1 MMQRSSWT
9 ITGSVWRALFLR
21 EALYRLFHRRAAWLW
36 LFLEPIGHIAF
47 LMLIFT
53 VLRVRVVG
61 GMDTEV
67 WIMVGLLGFF
77 MFRRTMT
84 LSMAAIG
91 MSRPL
96 YAYRQVKPVDA
107 VLVRG
112 ASEGMLML
120 VITLLLFGAAALLGL
135 YVWPD
140 DLLLVAASFFAL
152 WLLGLGVGLLLSVPR
167 ELAQEVGEVVNLI
180 TTPLYLLSGVIF
192 PLSAVPQPYRDWL
205 LLNPIAHGLE
215 ALRLGF
221 AGHYAV
227 FDGLDLF
234 YTYLFGLVCVFLGL
248 ALHRVFRNKMLQL

>member
-1 MMQRSSWT
+1 MQRSSWA
-9 ITGSVWRALFLR
+9 ITWSVWRALFLR

-47 LMLIFT
+47 LMFIFT

-61 GMDTEV
+61 GIETGV
-67 WIMVGLLGFF
+67 WLMVGLLGFF
-77 MFRRTMT
+77 MFKRTMT
-84 LSMAAIG
+84 LAMAAVG
-91 MSRPL
+91 MNRPL
-96 YAYRQVKPVDA
+96 FAYRQVKPVDA

-112 ASEGMLML
+112 AAEGMLML
-120 VITLLLFGAAALLGL
+120 VISLLLLAAAAMFWLD
-135 YVWPD
+135 VWPG
-140 DLLLVAASFFAL
+140 DLLLVAASFLAL

-167 ELAQEVGEVVNLI
+167 EVVQEVGDVVNLI

-221 AGHYAV
+221 ASHYLA
-227 FDGLDLF
+227 FEGLDLS
-234 YTYLFGLVCVFLGL
+234 YTFIFGLLCILLGL
-248 ALHRVFRNKMLQL
+248 AMHRVFRNKLLQL